1 MRCGFTLLWICAGV
15 VRSFLISRERCAPAE
30 GAESLARLV
39 GLLLWPAQSFFTR
52 SAVAG
57 CVTALFARAR
67 TMVKCHHARTTVRT
81 RGQPK
86 RRSFFYLLVCYWP
99 LAAHEREGIDVCA
112 RNHQRSE

>member
-67 TMVKCHHARTTVRT
+67 TMVNATTHARRCT
-81 RGQPK
+81 RGLK
-86 RRSFFYLLVCYWP
+86 AKECFC
-99 LAAHEREGIDVCA
+99 C
-112 RNHQRSE
+112 